1 MANEPKQQGVRV
13 FPLAAIAAPAAQPT
27 HRTDGGDQV
36 AEPAAKDAVQAVEI
50 REVSDA
56 QRAPAPVV
64 TGEVLP
70 APGERAGE
78 EDEDEDG
85 ADTEVY
91 DALLANL
98 DKIDSGNPPFGP
110 LQLPMLRAHSSRKR
124 ARGEKAV
131 ATNDK
136 PRPQSI
142 ADDAATWP
150 SGPLVGR
157 DEITPTDMAC

>member
-13 FPLAAIAAPAAQPT
+13 FPLAARDDPAAQPT
-27 HRTDGGDQV
+27 QRADGGDQV
-36 AEPAAKDAVQAVEI
+36 AEPAVKQAVQAVEVREI
-50 REVSDA
+50 RDTH
-56 QRAPAPVV
+56 RAPAPVV

-78 EDEDEDG
+78 EDEDADG

-110 LQLPMLRAHSSRKR
+110 LQLPMLRARSSRKR
-124 ARGEKAV
+124 ARGEKAG
-131 ATNDK
+131 A
-136 PRPQSI
+136 RI
-142 ADDAATWP
+142 
-150 SGPLVGR
+150 
-157 DEITPTDMAC
+157 